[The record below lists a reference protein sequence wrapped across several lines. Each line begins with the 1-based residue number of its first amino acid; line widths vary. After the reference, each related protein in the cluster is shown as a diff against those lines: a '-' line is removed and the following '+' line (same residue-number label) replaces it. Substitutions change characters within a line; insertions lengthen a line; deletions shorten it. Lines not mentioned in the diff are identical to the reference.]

1 LRDDVR
7 ARAAELALL
16 SGKKLELLQKL
27 LLSESDKLHY
37 EKSGN
42 LERVMD
48 LTREDAL
55 TIEKINL
62 VDFDIA
68 HAEDELCRITGADR
82 AQLYESLGTGAEARE
97 LIRLRD
103 RLRRDMEE
111 LHSLRKELTVK
122 LESDARG
129 IKESIQALSRIEEL
143 IIPNPDDTAR

>member
-7 ARAAELALL
+7 ARASELALH
-16 SGKKLELLQKL
+16 SGKKLDLVQKL

-37 EKSGN
+37 EKTGN

-48 LTREDAL
+48 LTREDAV

-68 HAEDELCRITGADR
+68 HVEDGLCSITGVGR
-82 AQLYESLGTGAEARE
+82 TLLYKSLGTGAEARE

-103 RLRRDMEE
+103 RLRRDTEE
-111 LHSLRKELTVK
+111 LLRLRKELTDR

-129 IKESIQALSRIEEL
+129 IKESIQALSRIDAL
-143 IIPNPDDTAR
+143 TIPDPDDTAR